1 MNSSH
6 PHTYPFAL
14 LGKIKQFQNF
24 VLRYFTSHQHWIK
37 GKTQLET
44 NHSSRNQIIIYI
56 QTKRFY
62 FSHMS

>member
-1 MNSSH
+1 MHSSY

-24 VLRYFTSHQHWIK
+24 FWGILFHINTGLKEWTS
-37 GKTQLET
+37 LET
-44 NHSSRNQIIIYI
+44 NQSSRNQIIMYI
-56 QTKRFY
+56 QTERLY